1 MKKKTVYCNPITER
15 LQLPAENVLNP
26 STWNPDLGHGDNM
39 SVIEGDPEG
48 DVRKIQHHHGMA
60 GEKARKLAAGRD
72 ESAQSRQRFLYT
84 VVMCVPP

>member
-48 DVRKIQHHHGMA
+48 DGHGA
-60 GEKARKLAAGRD
+60 KANDPYAFLDIELDSDLWRD
-72 ESAQSRQRFLYT
+72 DSEGIWD
-84 VVMCVPP
+84 